1 MLWFDEKVYL
11 CSINDDDHGIDS
23 IMWWYITHIIPYGF
37 FLTFMKK
44 NEKFSKFW
52 DFDSFLFFKTWGSIA
67 PPGSALC
74 MPCSYV
80 PLVLT
85 QSNLRFSKL
94 RTLQTLEKRKSN
106 FSPEDELNCKF
117 APLQNMP
124 KMCYE
129 LWILKK
135 MNSNTFK
142 ILVKTEHFK
151 QKIWNWLESLLKSL
165 LTSLLLLY
173 IWCTNSSKIV
183 LHPISLTSFVDDSAF
198 FWCFL

>member
-1 MLWFDEKVYL
+1 MTIRTFINVVIWQK
-11 CSINDDDHGIDS
+11 SISMQHQWWWSWDRYS

-124 KMCYE
+124 KMCLNLE
-129 LWILKK
+129 K
-135 MNSNTFK
+135 MNSNTFT
-142 ILVKTEHFK
+142 L
-151 QKIWNWLESLLKSL
+151 
-165 LTSLLLLY
+165 
-173 IWCTNSSKIV
+173 
-183 LHPISLTSFVDDSAF
+183 F
-198 FWCFL
+198 FF

>member
-1 MLWFDEKVYL
+1 MWSFIFVCTLDILFLSNYNINKSSCGL
-11 CSINDDDHGIDS
+11 CFWALDPLIDKILVKSIIKRGWGPKTMPTGTFINVVIWRKSISMQHQWWWSWDRYS

-85 QSNLRFSKL
+85 QSNLRFSKPRTL
-94 RTLQTLEKRKSN
+94 RTLKKKSN
-106 FSPEDELNCKF
+106 F
-117 APLQNMP
+117 
-124 KMCYE
+124 
-129 LWILKK
+129 
-135 MNSNTFK
+135 
-142 ILVKTEHFK
+142 
-151 QKIWNWLESLLKSL
+151 
-165 LTSLLLLY
+165 
-173 IWCTNSSKIV
+173 
-183 LHPISLTSFVDDSAF
+183 
-198 FWCFL
+198 